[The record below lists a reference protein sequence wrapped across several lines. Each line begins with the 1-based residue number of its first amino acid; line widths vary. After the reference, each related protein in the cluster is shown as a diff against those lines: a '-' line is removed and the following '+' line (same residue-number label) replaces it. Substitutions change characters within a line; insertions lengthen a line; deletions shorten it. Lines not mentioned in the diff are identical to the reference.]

1 MFFKTAKTKN
11 RENDFLDFLR
21 KRKTAKNEIL
31 KSREN
36 EKLRKREKAFS
47 CDPCL
52 PQRRQRKEPQ
62 FQQKSKYINF
72 DIFSQIV
79 QG

>member
-1 MFFKTAKTKN
+1 MNKVFSRKMFFKTAKTKN

-47 CDPCL
+47 CDPWL
-52 PQRRQRKEPQ
+52 
-62 FQQKSKYINF
+62 
-72 DIFSQIV
+72 
-79 QG
+79 